1 VTGNAPL
8 GVFEEQVMVAV
19 VRTAPQAYGMSIRRE
34 LERVTTRDIA
44 IGAVYATLDR
54 LEAKALVRSD
64 RGAVE
69 GASRRLFDI
78 TPQGAR
84 ALAESHA
91 MHERL
96 WSGVDV
102 QGLLGTAGG

>member
-1 VTGNAPL
+1 MTGHAPL

-19 VRTAPQAYGMSIRRE
+19 VRTAPEAYGMSIRRE
-34 LERVTTRDIA
+34 IERVTGRDVA

-54 LEAKALVRSD
+54 VEAKGLLRSD
-64 RGAVE
+64 RGAVD
-69 GASRRLFDI
+69 GASRRLFALTRD
-78 TPQGAR
+78 GAL

-96 WSGVDV
+96 WRGVDV
-102 QGLLGTAGG
+102 EALLAAG

>member
-1 VTGNAPL
+1 MTTHAPL
-8 GVFEEQVMVAV
+8 GVFEEQVMVAI
-19 VRTAPQAYGMSIRRE
+19 VRTAPEAYGMSIRRE
-34 LERVTTRDIA
+34 LERVTGRDVA

-54 LEAKALVRSD
+54 VEAKGLVRSD

-69 GASRRLFDI
+69 GASRRLFAV
-78 TPQGAR
+78 TREGGR

-96 WSGVDV
+96 WSGVDLRA
-102 QGLLGTAGG
+102 LLA

>member
-1 VTGNAPL
+1 
-8 GVFEEQVMVAV
+8 MVAI
-19 VRTAPQAYGMSIRRE
+19 VRTAPEAYGMSIRRE
-34 LERVTTRDIA
+34 LERVTGRDIA

-54 LEAKALVRSD
+54 VEAKGLVRSD

-69 GASRRLFDI
+69 GASRRLFAV
-78 TPQGAR
+78 TGEGAR

-96 WSGVDV
+96 WSGIDI
-102 QGLLGTAGG
+102 GALAGYAFP

>member
-1 VTGNAPL
+1 MSASAPL
-8 GVFEEQVMVAV
+8 GVFEEQVMVAI
-19 VRTAPQAYGMSIRRE
+19 VRTAPEAYGMSIRRE
-34 LERVTTRDIA
+34 LERVTGRDIA

-54 LEAKALVRSD
+54 VEAKGLVRSD

-69 GASRRLFDI
+69 GASRRLFAV
-78 TPQGAR
+78 TAEGAR

-96 WSGVDV
+96 WRGIDIAALVG
-102 QGLLGTAGG
+102 QAL

>member
-1 VTGNAPL
+1 MTTMSAPL

-19 VRTAPQAYGMSIRRE
+19 VRTAPEAFGMSIRRE
-34 LERVTTRDIA
+34 LERVTLRDIA

-54 LEAKALVRSD
+54 VEAKGLVRSD
-64 RGAVE
+64 RGTVQ
-69 GASRRLFDI
+69 GASRRLFEI
-78 TPQGAR
+78 TPAGAR

-96 WSGVDV
+96 WRGVDLE
-102 QGLLGTAGG
+102 GLLGAAG